1 MKSKIVISLLVFII
15 SYSAYSQSDNPKFLL
30 ANRYYYANKTLALV
44 VRFDKGIDSIT
55 FPVDTTL
62 IKTFIKK
69 LDCNGK
75 ELSPR
80 KVYYAYYFSPQVDT
94 VYTLPSAQVWNNGK
108 PFKIV
113 LDKQVSLKIPPKT
126 VILSKS
132 DSVRL
137 EKEQQRKRIERRK
150 KAEKERLEGKFNSR
164 ISKNITRPT
173 VLLWTDKN
181 ILKVGDAFRII
192 VDSNTKFD
200 TEAITLEKINK
211 WSDKIKMLRK
221 ISGSSYENG
230 AENHYVIFICRAL
243 SKGKLKLNSLA
254 VKTETDTL
262 KTNQWGFEVI
272 E

>member
-1 MKSKIVISLLVFII
+1 MKFNFIISFLVFII
-15 SYSAYSQSDNPKFLL
+15 SYNSYSQSDNPKFLL
-30 ANRYYYANKTLALV
+30 ASRYYYANKTLALV
-44 VRFDKGIDSIT
+44 IRFDKGIDSIT

-62 IKTFIKK
+62 IKTFIRK
-69 LDCNGK
+69 LDSNGK

-80 KVYYAYYFSPQVDT
+80 KVYYEYYFSPQADT

-113 LDKQVSLKIPPKT
+113 LDKQVSLKIPQKP

-132 DSVRL
+132 DSLRL
-137 EKEQQRKRIERRK
+137 EKEQQIKRIERRK
-150 KAEKERLEGKFNSR
+150 QAEKERLESKVNSR
-164 ISKNITRPT
+164 ISKNITHPT

-181 ILKVGDAFRII
+181 ILKVGDAFRIV

-200 TEAITLEKINK
+200 TEAITFEEVNK

-221 ISGSSYENG
+221 IAGSSYENG
-230 AENHYVIFICRAL
+230 TENHYVIFVCRAL
-243 SKGKLKLNSLA
+243 SKGKFKLNSLT

-272 E
+272 D